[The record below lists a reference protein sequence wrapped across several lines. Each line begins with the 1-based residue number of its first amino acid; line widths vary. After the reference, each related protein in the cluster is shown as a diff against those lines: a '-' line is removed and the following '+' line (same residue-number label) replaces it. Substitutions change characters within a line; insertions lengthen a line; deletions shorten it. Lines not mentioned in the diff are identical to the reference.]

1 MLEKTP
7 WKVFKERRGLDLKA
21 LIKKKG
27 FTKYEEVVSYFDQF
41 HVAAP
46 SEEEFVL
53 AQATPSAVEEQASKA
68 SVQSPAKKAPAPRR
82 KRAAAKKT
90 TAAKTEDAE
99 KVWQD
104 GVEGSYE
111 ADSASQTK
119 KAPPKKRATTRK
131 RTTTRKKK
139 A

>member
-27 FTKYEEVVSYFDQF
+27 FTKHEEVVSYFNQF

-46 SEEEFVL
+46 SEEEFL
-53 AQATPSAVEEQASKA
+53 IAQKGSSEVADQPAKA
-68 SVQSPAKKAPAPRR
+68 SDLNTAKKAPAPRR
-82 KRAAAKKT
+82 KRATTKKT
-90 TAAKTEDAE
+90 TPTKTEDAD

-111 ADSASQTK
+111 SDSAAQTK